1 MDDFSQCRQYLMER
15 LGACRDELGKQHK
28 LSETDRLARH
38 GKVATVLR
46 DINEELNQLVSKA
59 EAVSKARRG
68 FRSRADTQAAGAN
81 GKIPACLKPRMH
93 TMSAELSMLSQMLG
107 KKPEYVVYAAM
118 ALDMFQVCIG
128 RTTLSNDVQDDSYAA
143 MMDNQWSVRMEE
155 HLRSEP
161 VKKVIRRALELVPGG
176 SFEDCV
182 NDLWALWRRLNVP
195 TISCDCRQ
203 CKVRRGFDISCFL

>member
-1 MDDFSQCRQYLMER
+1 MDEFAQYRQYLMEK
-15 LGACRDELGKQHK
+15 LGACRDELGKQHT

-38 GKVATVLR
+38 GEVAVVLR

-59 EAVSKARRG
+59 EAVSKAKKG
-68 FRSRADTQAAGAN
+68 FRSRAETQA
-81 GKIPACLKPRMH
+81 PACLRPRMH
-93 TMSAELSMLSQMLG
+93 AMSAELSMLSQMLG
-107 KKPEYVVYAAM
+107 KKPESVVYAAM
-118 ALDMFQVCIG
+118 ALDMLQVCMG
-128 RTTLSNDVQDDSYAA
+128 RTTLFNNVHDDSYAA
-143 MMDNQWSVRMEE
+143 MMDNQWSARMEE